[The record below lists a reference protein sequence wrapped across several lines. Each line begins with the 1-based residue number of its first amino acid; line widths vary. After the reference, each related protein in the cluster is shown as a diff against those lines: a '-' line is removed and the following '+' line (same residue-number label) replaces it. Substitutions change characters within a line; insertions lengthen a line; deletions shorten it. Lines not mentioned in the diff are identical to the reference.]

1 MGHYNGTTTAASAPS
16 ITLNQESEVRYWT
29 RELGVDEALLRR
41 AIACVGAN
49 EIGVRDY
56 LVVACARLRRHN
68 ARRVALAESGP
79 TIEPVPCPG

>member
-1 MGHYNGTTTAASAPS
+1 MGHYNGAATTASVPS
-16 ITLNQESEVRYWT
+16 ITLSQESEVRYWT

-56 LVVACARLRRHN
+56 LVAACRRLRRDT

-79 TIEPVPCPG
+79 TIEPIRCPG